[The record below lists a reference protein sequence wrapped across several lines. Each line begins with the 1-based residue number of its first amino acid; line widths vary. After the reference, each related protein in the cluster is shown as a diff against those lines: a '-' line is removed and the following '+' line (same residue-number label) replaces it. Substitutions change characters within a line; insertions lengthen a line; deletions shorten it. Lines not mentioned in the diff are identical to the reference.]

1 MISGDNTITAGQAQ
15 GLYAAAASTI
25 YISDG
30 TTTITSDS
38 CTFETKLGGV
48 LVSEGTLNAT
58 GACVAVRSNSS
69 IAIESGTVT
78 TGTASIVG
86 TLSLDSRGSDGAVTL
101 NHSGRLLVFSGGTMF
116 AIAREGATTTINATE
131 DSAEIWLAGNASAS
145 LLLLDG
151 GEGSQVTASSSIFMS
166 NAYLIAS
173 AVDAG
178 FDGRIDLGVS
188 ENYLRADDSRVVF
201 TGNSDSNNLARL
213 HHGSVSLQLGSNLV
227 LGTGSTVDP
236 SAAFDLYQNTELRS
250 FNLELGSNGNQI
262 TCISDG
268 HAFSFID
275 QVFTDHCP
283 N

>member
-1 MISGDNTITAGQAQ
+1 
-15 GLYAAAASTI
+15 
-25 YISDG
+25 
-30 TTTITSDS
+30 
-38 CTFETKLGGV
+38 
-48 LVSEGTLNAT
+48 
-58 GACVAVRSNSS
+58 
-69 IAIESGTVT
+69 
-78 TGTASIVG
+78 
-86 TLSLDSRGSDGAVTL
+86 
-101 NHSGRLLVFSGGTMF
+101 
-116 AIAREGATTTINATE
+116 
-131 DSAEIWLAGNASAS
+131 
-145 LLLLDG
+145 
-151 GEGSQVTASSSIFMS
+151 MS